1 MIAGMP
7 PGTGVHS
14 DGAILDGV
22 LERITFANPETGYTI
37 ARIDPGRGGPDMI
50 TAVGPLLG
58 AQVGESL
65 RMRGRWTS
73 HPKYGKQ
80 FEVHSY
86 TTVLPATAA
95 GIQRYLGSG
104 LIKGIGPVMAE
115 RMVNR
120 FGVDIMHI
128 IEDSPG
134 RLIEV
139 EGLGPK
145 RTAMITAAWAE
156 QKAIKEVMIF
166 LQGVGVSTSLAVRIY
181 KKYGDASISVVRAE
195 PYRLA
200 SDVWGIGFKTADTIA
215 AAVGIARDSP
225 ERIKAGLAYTLSEA
239 ADDGH
244 CYLPAPNLIADAAK
258 ILDVPAE
265 LITPCLDELAAAEG
279 VVREAVPASA
289 GTDPQV
295 PAVYLPPFYQAE
307 RSLASSLL
315 RLLAAREDRLAAF
328 TSVDWD
334 KVLGWLRGRTGSS
347 LAPEQ
352 EEAVRLALTSRIAVL
367 TGGPGC
373 GKSFT
378 VRSVVELA
386 RAKGARI
393 ILAAPTGRAAKRL
406 AELTGHEAATIH
418 RLLQLRPGG
427 EPSFDA
433 ATPLDADLVVVDETS
448 MVDVILAN
456 KLVKAVPPGAH
467 LLLVGDVD
475 QLPSVGAG
483 EVLRDLLSAGSLPVV
498 RLRRIFRQAQ
508 QSGIVIN
515 AHRINDGQP
524 PGLTGFADFFWFSC
538 EEAEQTAELVVDI
551 VARRIPARFGLD
563 PRRDVQV
570 LCPMHRGPT
579 GAGNLNTLLQEALTP
594 FREGQQE
601 RRYGGRVF
609 RIGDKVTQLRN
620 NYEKGA
626 AGVFNGTVGVVTGMS
641 LDDHTLTVLTDED
654 EKVDYGFDELD
665 ELAHAYAVTIH
676 RSQGSEYPAV
686 VIPLTM
692 GSWMMLQRNLLYT
705 GVTRAR
711 KLVVLAGSRRALAVA
726 VRTRGAGRRHT
737 SLGYRLR
744 LHRAQPEQQAGRRDG
759 RGTGHEQR
767 DASCGRGDRLQDPG
781 PVDAADGP
789 EQLPLGHRLA
799 RTDGRLPPALVLTAQ
814 PQEAAKMSRRPVRA
828 GARGRVVGHAER
840 REDPVEPADV
850 RVDGGPFD
858 EAAAAGFGDDG
869 RDAGGGRSR
878 AGGAADRTVRTRFL
892 ADDVAEPVRGGQLAG
907 PGLGRARVVERE
919 RLKRLDHVAGVHVDQ
934 RIGARDELRECR
946 VRQPVGESPRRV
958 AREAPVEVLAVVG
971 HDERAAGAERG
982 QVQHRHRDNPAA
994 QFPFLEAPG
1003 PLADAGSR
1011 RVLRAVHS
1019 GQDGEPRAVAGA
1031 GQLDD
1036 GYLQAGQRERVTARG
1051 RGHASVLHG

>member
-1 MIAGMP
+1 MMVGMP
-7 PGTGVHS
+7 TGPGVQRDAS
-14 DGAILDGV
+14 VLEGV
-22 LERITFANPETGYTI
+22 LERVTFANPETGYTI
-37 ARIDPGRGGPDMI
+37 ARIDPARGGGPDLI

-86 TTVLPATAA
+86 TTVLPATTQ

-115 RMVNR
+115 RMVAH

-128 IEDSPG
+128 IEDEPG

-139 EGLGPK
+139 DGLGPK

-156 QKAIKEVMIF
+156 QKAIKEVMVF

-181 KKYGDASISVVRAE
+181 KKYGDAAISVVRAE

-258 ILDVPAE
+258 ILEVPADM
-265 LITPCLDELAAAEG
+265 IAPCLDELAAAEG
-279 VVREAVPASA
+279 VIRETVPAIGGPAIEGPAA
-289 GTDPQV
+289 GSPAGGETASQV
-295 PAVYLPPFYQAE
+295 PAVYLPPFYMAE
-307 RSLASSLL
+307 RSLASALL
-315 RLLAAREDRLAAF
+315 RLLAARADRLAAF
-328 TSVDWD
+328 SDVDWD
-334 KVLGWLRGRTGSS
+334 KALAWLRGLRGSRGS
-347 LAPEQ
+347 RGSRDSWGQAGAPLAPEQ
-352 EEAVRLALTSRIAVL
+352 EEAVRLALTSRVAVL

-386 RAKGARI
+386 RAKGAKVV
-393 ILAAPTGRAAKRL
+393 LAAPTGRAAKRL
-406 AELTGHEAATIH
+406 AELTGHEASTIH

-433 ATPLDADLVVVDETS
+433 TSPLDADLVVVDETS

-483 EVLRDLLSAGSLPVV
+483 EVLRDMLTAGTLPVV
-498 RLRRIFRQAQ
+498 RLTKIFRQAQ
-508 QSGIVIN
+508 QSGIVVN
-515 AHRINDGQP
+515 AHRINAGVS
-524 PGLTGFADFFWFSC
+524 PGLAGFADFFWFSC
-538 EEAEQTAELVVDI
+538 DDGDETAALVVDI
-551 VARRIPARFGLD
+551 VARRIPAKFGLD

-570 LCPMHRGPT
+570 LCPMHRGPA
-579 GAGNLNTLLQEALTP
+579 GAGNLNLQLQEALTP
-594 FREGQQE
+594 SVDGQPE

-609 RIGDKVTQLRN
+609 RVGDKVTQLRN

-626 AGVFNGTVGVVTGMS
+626 AGVFNGTVGVVTGLS
-641 LDDHTLTVLTDED
+641 LEEHTLTVLTDED
-654 EKVDYGFDELD
+654 EQVDYSFDELD

-705 GVTRAR
+705 GVTRAKR
-711 KLVVLAGSRRALAVA
+711 LVVLAGSRRALAVA
-726 VRTRGAGRRHT
+726 VRSKGSGRRHT
-737 SLGYRLR
+737 
-744 LHRAQPEQQAGRRDG
+744 A
-759 RGTGHEQR
+759 
-767 DASCGRGDRLQDPG
+767 
-781 PVDAADGP
+781 
-789 EQLPLGHRLA
+789 LGHRL
-799 RTDGRLPPALVLTAQ
+799 
-814 PQEAAKMSRRPVRA
+814 
-828 GARGRVVGHAER
+828 
-840 REDPVEPADV
+840 
-850 RVDGGPFD
+850 
-858 EAAAAGFGDDG
+858 
-869 RDAGGGRSR
+869 
-878 AGGAADRTVRTRFL
+878 
-892 ADDVAEPVRGGQLAG
+892 
-907 PGLGRARVVERE
+907 
-919 RLKRLDHVAGVHVDQ
+919 
-934 RIGARDELRECR
+934 RI
-946 VRQPVGESPRRV
+946 
-958 AREAPVEVLAVVG
+958 
-971 HDERAAGAERG
+971 
-982 QVQHRHRDNPAA
+982 
-994 QFPFLEAPG
+994 
-1003 PLADAGSR
+1003 
-1011 RVLRAVHS
+1011 
-1019 GQDGEPRAVAGA
+1019 
-1031 GQLDD
+1031 
-1036 GYLQAGQRERVTARG
+1036 
-1051 RGHASVLHG
+1051 